1 MINQIL
7 KKNAPSSACAQ
18 PSDLEDQLQV
28 PSADTR
34 HLRGPTTVPR
44 THRRTGNAR
53 HQESDFGR
61 CTPPESNL
69 WSEAI
74 EVRHLPLGYRDLP
87 KSVQLRLARELLND
101 PVKTY
106 IHCHHGQ
113 HRGPAAALAALRAL
127 GQLDQTEAKSWL
139 DRCGVGYQG
148 LRQAVQDAQPE
159 SPQNIQAA
167 MPLEEAVATRS
178 LSRLM
183 AEIDQVWDRLKKVPS
198 PDDPIK
204 RTQKKTPPICWICS
218 GCHPKRLGRG
228 PRLPQANAR
237 SDQAGHHFG
246 VRAPRWRGCRR
257 TPGGPPQQLPHMPP
271 SFPRLAASMD
281 RNFEPRCSAT
291 TSAGTRCW
299 NVCAF
304 RALEKY

>member
-1 MINQIL
+1 MH
-7 KKNAPSSACAQ
+7 S
-18 PSDLEDQLQV
+18 
-28 PSADTR
+28 
-34 HLRGPTTVPR
+34 
-44 THRRTGNAR
+44 
-53 HQESDFGR
+53 
-61 CTPPESNL
+61 PESSL

-87 KSVQLRLARELLND
+87 KSLQLRLARELSID

-204 RTQKKTPPICWICS
+204 RTQKRRRRPSAGFVPVVIRS
-218 GCHPKRLGRG
+218 GWARG
-228 PRLPQANAR
+228 PGLPQANAR

-246 VRAPRWRGCRR
+246 VRAPRWRGCRQ
-257 TPGGPPQQLPHMPP
+257 TAGGPPHQLPHMPP
-271 SFPRLAASMD
+271 SFPRLAARMD
-281 RNFEPRCSAT
+281 RNFDPRCSAQPPVLALDVGGCARI
-291 TSAGTRCW
+291 SRAG
-299 NVCAF
+299 
-304 RALEKY
+304 KY

>member
-1 MINQIL
+1 ML
-7 KKNAPSSACAQ
+7 RVLLVLGMLGLSACDQ
-18 PSDLEDQLQV
+18 SDPEKRTRQVQAV
-28 PSADTR
+28 PSPPTLKTNFKFHQLTPDIFV
-34 HLRGPTTVPR
+34 GPRPS
-44 THRRTGNAR
+44 
-53 HQESDFGR
+53 QEHIAELAMLGIKKVISVDAL
-61 CTPPESNL
+61 PPESNL

-127 GQLDQTEAKSWL
+127 GQLDQTEAKYWL

-204 RTQKKTPPICWICS
+204 RTQKEDAAHLLDLFRLSSEAAGPVDPDY
-218 GCHPKRLGRG
+218 PK
-228 PRLPQANAR
+228 QMQEAI
-237 SDQAGHHFG
+237 
-246 VRAPRWRGCRR
+246 
-257 TPGGPPQQLPHMPP
+257 
-271 SFPRLAASMD
+271 RLA
-281 RNFEPRCSAT
+281 T
-291 TSAGTRCW
+291 TLESELQDGEDAAELRAALRSSCRTCHR
-299 NVCAF
+299 AF
-304 RALEKY
+304 RD